1 MTMTTSLSE
10 GVGYFILLGV
20 GLVMALAVTL
30 IVRVEIKWLGTKK
43 TFEWFSTAGRSVKV
57 GLISSSVLSAWTWT
71 ATLLQS
77 STVAYQFGI
86 SGPFWYAAGA
96 SIQVVLFA
104 VLATELKRK
113 APSSHTFPEI
123 IYTRF
128 GKNPH
133 KVFLFFALLTNT
145 VVTAMLVLGG
155 AAAVS
160 ALTGVNISLAAFL
173 IPVGVIIYT
182 LFGGL
187 KATFLAEYMNS
198 VFLFIVILIFVTVVY
213 FVNPQIG
220 GISGMFGKLSA
231 AADLRPVQGNSLGSY
246 LTLAS
251 TGALIFGVI
260 NIMGNFGTVF
270 VDQAYWQRA
279 IAARPRSVFKGFLIG
294 GLAWFA
300 IPFSLA
306 TTLGLA
312 AVAVNVQLTPE
323 QISMGLVAP
332 TAASTVLGDLGAILI
347 LAILFTAVTSAG
359 SAELVSVSS
368 LITYDI
374 YRTYVKPSAS
384 GREMMR
390 ISRYSILVFG
400 IGMGVLALLLLQ
412 AGVSLQYVYLAM
424 GILIGPAVV
433 PVTLVLWKKANKVSA
448 TAGALAGLACGLLVW
463 ISSAYALYGEVS
475 VASTGRDMPLLAGN
489 ATSIL
494 VGAAVALLGSAA
506 RPENFDLGLM
516 KQKIMIVDGKIR
528 GLFEK
533 EDEDYLAKSSRAGY
547 RVAIALT
554 VVLVVAWPVPL
565 YLSGYVFSESIYS
578 LWVWMAVMWA
588 GLAAAIIILLPLVE
602 SRVGILRALQM
613 MADTTSTLR
622 SRRTG
627 QAATTAA
634 AGETEIG
641 SAAAPPS
648 TSSSSLIAADR
659 GQAYGGIKKILVPVD
674 GSRQS
679 LRALDFATSI
689 YAASRARIYLMY
701 VISWT
706 EESEDPV
713 DEELTCKMER
723 EGRVLLN
730 NVVAVRRGAGGDY
743 VRIVKLGDPAS
754 QIVDVAKKIEANMIV
769 MGASGLGSAAEKG
782 DMGGVTKS
790 VLKMA
795 SSIPVTLVR

>member
-1 MTMTTSLSE
+1 
-10 GVGYFILLGV
+10 
-20 GLVMALAVTL
+20 MALAVTL
-30 IVRVEIKWLGTKK
+30 IVRVETKWLGTKK

-57 GLISSSVLSAWTWT
+57 GLVSSSVLSAWTWT

-104 VLATELKRK
+104 ILAIELKRK

-123 IYTRF
+123 IYARF
-128 GKNPH
+128 GKSSH
-133 KVFLFFALLTNT
+133 KVFLFFALMTNT

-160 ALTGVNISLAAFL
+160 ALTGINISLAAFL

-198 VFLFIVILIFVTVVY
+198 VFLFIVILIFVTAVY
-213 FVNPQIG
+213 FVNPQVG
-220 GISGMFGKLSA
+220 GIAGMFNKLSA
-231 AADLRPVQGNSLGSY
+231 AAELRPVQGNSLGSY

-312 AVAVNVQLTPE
+312 AVAVNVQLTQE

-412 AGVSLQYVYLAM
+412 IGVSLQYVYLAM

-433 PVTLVLWKKANKVSA
+433 PVMLVLWKKTNKLSA
-448 TAGALAGLACGLLVW
+448 TAGTLAGLACGLFVW
-463 ISSAYALYGEVS
+463 ASSAYVLYGEVS
-475 VASTGRDMPLLAGN
+475 VTTTGKDVPLLAGN

-494 VGAAVALLGSAA
+494 VGAAVALFGSAA
-506 RPENFDLGLM
+506 RPENFDFGLM

-533 EDEDYLAKSSRAGY
+533 EDEDYLKRSSKTGY
-547 RVAIALT
+547 KVAIALT
-554 VVLVVAWPVPL
+554 LVLVVAWPVPL
-565 YLSGYVFSESIYS
+565 YFSGYVFSEPIYS
-578 LWVWMAVMWA
+578 LWVWLVVIWA

-602 SRVGILRALQM
+602 SRVGILKALRM
-613 MADTTSTLR
+613 IANTTSNMRGNTR
-622 SRRTG
+622 SAAVTG
-627 QAATTAA
+627 DVPGEPHYHPHDSVASSLAA
-634 AGETEIG
+634 AGGDE
-641 SAAAPPS
+641 P
-648 TSSSSLIAADR
+648 
-659 GQAYGGIKKILVPVD
+659 AYGVKRILVPLD

-679 LRALDFATSI
+679 LRALDFATSV
-689 YAASRARIYLMY
+689 YATSRAKIYLMY
-701 VISWT
+701 VIPWT
-706 EESEDPV
+706 EENENPV
-713 DEELTCKMER
+713 DEELTSRMEK

-730 NVVAVRRGAGGDY
+730 SVVTVRRACGDY
-743 VRIVKLGDPAS
+743 IRIVKLGDPAS
-754 QIVDVAKKIEANMIV
+754 QIVDVAKKVGANMIV
-769 MGASGLGSAAEKG
+769 MGISGLGNTGEE
-782 DMGGVTKS
+782 MGSVTRN
-790 VLKMA
+790 VLKLV
-795 SSIPVTLVR
+795 SSIPVTLVH

>member
-1 MTMTTSLSE
+1 MTILSE
-10 GVGYFILLGV
+10 GIGYLILLGV
-20 GLVMALAVTL
+20 GLVMAVAVTL
-30 IVRVEIKWLGTKK
+30 IVRVETKWLGTKK
-43 TFEWFSTAGRSVKV
+43 TFEWFSTAGRSIKV

-128 GKNPH
+128 GKSSH
-133 KVFLFFALLTNT
+133 KVFLFFALMTNT
-145 VVTAMLVLGG
+145 IVTAMLVLGG

-160 ALTGVNISLAAFL
+160 ALTGINLLLAAFL
-173 IPVGVIIYT
+173 IPVGIIVYT

-198 VFLFIVILIFVTVVY
+198 AFLFIVVLIFVTVVY

-220 GISGMFGKLSA
+220 GITGMFEKLSA
-231 AADLRPVQGNSLGSY
+231 AAELRPVEGNSLGSY

-279 IAARPRSVFKGFLIG
+279 IAAGPRSVFRGFLVG

-300 IPFSLA
+300 IPFALA

-312 AVAVNVQLTPE
+312 AVAVNVPLTPE

-332 TAASTVLGDLGAILI
+332 TAASMVLGEVGAILI

-374 YRTYVKPSAS
+374 YRTYAKPSAS

-390 ISRYSILVFG
+390 VSRLAILLFG
-400 IGMGVLALLLLQ
+400 MGMGVLALVLLQ
-412 AGVSLQYVYLAM
+412 IGVSLQYIYLAM
-424 GILIGPAVV
+424 GVLIGPAVV
-433 PVTLVLWKKANKVSA
+433 PVTLMLWKKTNRFSA
-448 TAGALAGLACGLLVW
+448 TAGAIAGLACGVGVW
-463 ISSAYALYGEVS
+463 LSSAYVLYGDVS
-475 VASTGRDMPLLAGN
+475 VASTGQDMPLLAGN

-494 VGAAVALLGSAA
+494 VGAAVALGGIVLM
-506 RPENFDLGLM
+506 PENFDLGLM

-533 EDEDYLAKSSRAGY
+533 EDEEHLKRSLKAGY
-547 RVAIALT
+547 KVAIALT

-565 YLSGYVFSESIYS
+565 YFSGYVFSEAIYA
-578 LWVWMAVMWA
+578 LWVWMAVIWA

-602 SRVGILRALQM
+602 ARVGISKVLQM
-613 MADTTSTLR
+613 MMA
-622 SRRTG
+622 
-627 QAATTAA
+627 AATTTAARIDEA
-634 AGETEIG
+634 AGEQQQQQQPHLHRRSG
-641 SAAAPPS
+641 SA
-648 TSSSSLIAADR
+648 
-659 GQAYGGIKKILVPVD
+659 GQEEERRLYGMKKILVPVD

-679 LRALDFATSI
+679 LRALDFATSV
-689 YAASRARIYLMY
+689 YSAAPARIYLMY
-701 VISWT
+701 VIHWP
-706 EESEDPV
+706 EAGEDQV
-713 DEELTCKMER
+713 DEELTSRMER

-730 NVVAVRRGAGGDY
+730 SVVTTRKGVVGGDY

-754 QIVDVAKKIEANMIV
+754 QITEYAKKIGASMIV
-769 MGASGLGSAAEKG
+769 MGISGLGNAGE
-782 DMGGVTKS
+782 MGSVTRN
-790 VLKMA
+790 VLRLA
-795 SSIPVTLVR
+795 SSTPVTLVR

>member
-1 MTMTTSLSE
+1 
-10 GVGYFILLGV
+10 
-20 GLVMALAVTL
+20 MALAVTL
-30 IVRVEIKWLGTKK
+30 IVRVETKWLGTKK

-57 GLISSSVLSAWTWT
+57 GLVSSSVLSAWTWT

-104 VLATELKRK
+104 ILAIELKRK

-123 IYTRF
+123 IYARF
-128 GKNPH
+128 GKSSH
-133 KVFLFFALLTNT
+133 KVFLFFALMTNT

-160 ALTGVNISLAAFL
+160 ALTGINISLAAFL

-198 VFLFIVILIFVTVVY
+198 VFLFIVILIFVTAVY
-213 FVNPQIG
+213 FVNPQVG
-220 GISGMFGKLSA
+220 GIAGMFNKLSA
-231 AADLRPVQGNSLGSY
+231 AAELRPVQGNSLGSY

-312 AVAVNVQLTPE
+312 AVAVNVQLTQE

-412 AGVSLQYVYLAM
+412 IGVSLQYVYLAM

-433 PVTLVLWKKANKVSA
+433 PVMLVLWKKTNKLSA
-448 TAGALAGLACGLLVW
+448 TAGTLAGLACGLFVW
-463 ISSAYALYGEVS
+463 ASSAYVLYGEVS
-475 VASTGRDMPLLAGN
+475 VTTTGKDVPLLAGN

-494 VGAAVALLGSAA
+494 VGAAVALFGSAA
-506 RPENFDLGLM
+506 RPENFDFGLM

-533 EDEDYLAKSSRAGY
+533 EDEDYLKRSSKAGY
-547 RVAIALT
+547 KVAIALT
-554 VVLVVAWPVPL
+554 LVLVVAWPVPL
-565 YLSGYVFSESIYS
+565 YFSGYVFSEPIYS
-578 LWVWMAVMWA
+578 LWVWLVVIWA

-602 SRVGILRALQM
+602 SRVGILKALRM
-613 MADTTSTLR
+613 IANTTSNMRGNAR
-622 SRRTG
+622 SAAVTG
-627 QAATTAA
+627 DVPGEPHYHPHDSVASSLAA
-634 AGETEIG
+634 AGGDE
-641 SAAAPPS
+641 P
-648 TSSSSLIAADR
+648 
-659 GQAYGGIKKILVPVD
+659 AYGVKRILVALD

-679 LRALDFATSI
+679 LRALDFATSV
-689 YAASRARIYLMY
+689 YATSRAKIYLMY
-701 VISWT
+701 VIPWT
-706 EESEDPV
+706 EENENPV
-713 DEELTCKMER
+713 DEELTSRMEK

-730 NVVAVRRGAGGDY
+730 SVVTVRRACGDY
-743 VRIVKLGDPAS
+743 IRIVKLGDPAS
-754 QIVDVAKKIEANMIV
+754 QIVDVAKKVGANMIV
-769 MGASGLGSAAEKG
+769 MGISGLGNTREE
-782 DMGGVTKS
+782 MGSVTRN
-790 VLKMA
+790 VLKLV
-795 SSIPVTLVR
+795 SSIPVTLVH

>member
-1 MTMTTSLSE
+1 
-10 GVGYFILLGV
+10 
-20 GLVMALAVTL
+20 MALAVTL
-30 IVRVEIKWLGTKK
+30 IVRVETKWLGTKK

-57 GLISSSVLSAWTWT
+57 GLVSSSVLSAWTWT

-104 VLATELKRK
+104 ILAIELKRK

-123 IYTRF
+123 IYARF
-128 GKNPH
+128 GKSSH
-133 KVFLFFALLTNT
+133 KVFLFFALMTNT

-160 ALTGVNISLAAFL
+160 ALTGINISLAAFL

-198 VFLFIVILIFVTVVY
+198 VFLFIVILIFVTAVY
-213 FVNPQIG
+213 FVNPQVG
-220 GISGMFGKLSA
+220 GIAGMFNKLSA
-231 AADLRPVQGNSLGSY
+231 AAELRPVQGNSLGSY

-312 AVAVNVQLTPE
+312 AVAVNVQLTQE

-412 AGVSLQYVYLAM
+412 IGVSLQYVYLAM

-433 PVTLVLWKKANKVSA
+433 PVMLVLWKKTNKLSA
-448 TAGALAGLACGLLVW
+448 TAGTLAGLACGLFVW
-463 ISSAYALYGEVS
+463 ASSAYVLYGEVS
-475 VASTGRDMPLLAGN
+475 VTTTGKDVPLLAGN

-494 VGAAVALLGSAA
+494 VGAAVALFGSAA
-506 RPENFDLGLM
+506 RPENFDFGLM

-533 EDEDYLAKSSRAGY
+533 EDEDYLKRSSKTGY
-547 RVAIALT
+547 KVAIALT
-554 VVLVVAWPVPL
+554 LVLVVAWPVPL
-565 YLSGYVFSESIYS
+565 YFSGYVFSEPIYS
-578 LWVWMAVMWA
+578 LWVWLVVIWA

-602 SRVGILRALQM
+602 SRVGILKALRM
-613 MADTTSTLR
+613 IANTTSNMRGNTR
-622 SRRTG
+622 SAAVTG
-627 QAATTAA
+627 DVPGESHYHPHDSVASSLAA
-634 AGETEIG
+634 AGGDE
-641 SAAAPPS
+641 P
-648 TSSSSLIAADR
+648 
-659 GQAYGGIKKILVPVD
+659 AYGVKRILVPLD

-679 LRALDFATSI
+679 LRALDFATSV
-689 YAASRARIYLMY
+689 YATSRAKIYLMY
-701 VISWT
+701 VIPWT
-706 EESEDPV
+706 EENENPV
-713 DEELTCKMER
+713 DEELTSRMEK

-730 NVVAVRRGAGGDY
+730 SVVTVRRACGDY
-743 VRIVKLGDPAS
+743 IRIVKLGDPAS
-754 QIVDVAKKIEANMIV
+754 QIVDVAKKVEANMIV
-769 MGASGLGSAAEKG
+769 MGISGLGNTGEE
-782 DMGGVTKS
+782 MGSVTRN
-790 VLKMA
+790 VLKLV
-795 SSIPVTLVR
+795 SSIPVTLVH

>member
-1 MTMTTSLSE
+1 MTSLSE
-10 GVGYFILLGV
+10 GIAYFILLGV

-30 IVRVEIKWLGTKK
+30 IVRVETKWLGTKK

-57 GLISSSVLSAWTWT
+57 GLVSSSVLSAWTWT

-104 VLATELKRK
+104 ILAIELKRK

-123 IYTRF
+123 IYARF
-128 GKNPH
+128 GKSSH
-133 KVFLFFALLTNT
+133 KVFLFFALMTNT

-160 ALTGVNISLAAFL
+160 ALTGINISLAAFL

-198 VFLFIVILIFVTVVY
+198 VFLFIVILIFVTAVY
-213 FVNPQIG
+213 FVNPQVG
-220 GISGMFGKLSA
+220 GIAGMFNKLSA
-231 AADLRPVQGNSLGSY
+231 AAELRPVQGNSLGSY

-312 AVAVNVQLTPE
+312 AVAVNVQLTQE

-412 AGVSLQYVYLAM
+412 IGVSLQYVYLAM

-433 PVTLVLWKKANKVSA
+433 PVMLVLWKKTNKLSA
-448 TAGALAGLACGLLVW
+448 TAGTLAGLACGLFVW
-463 ISSAYALYGEVS
+463 ASSAYVLYGEVS
-475 VASTGRDMPLLAGN
+475 VTTTGKDVPLLAGN

-494 VGAAVALLGSAA
+494 VGAAVALFGSAA
-506 RPENFDLGLM
+506 RPENFDFGLM

-533 EDEDYLAKSSRAGY
+533 EDEDYLKRSSKAGY
-547 RVAIALT
+547 KVAIALT
-554 VVLVVAWPVPL
+554 LVLVVAWPVPL
-565 YLSGYVFSESIYS
+565 YFSGYVFSEPIYS
-578 LWVWMAVMWA
+578 LWVWLVVIWA

-602 SRVGILRALQM
+602 SRVGILKALRM
-613 MADTTSTLR
+613 IANTTSNMRGNAR
-622 SRRTG
+622 SAAVTG
-627 QAATTAA
+627 DVPGEPHYHPHDSVASSLAA
-634 AGETEIG
+634 AGGDE
-641 SAAAPPS
+641 P
-648 TSSSSLIAADR
+648 
-659 GQAYGGIKKILVPVD
+659 AYGVKRILVALD

-679 LRALDFATSI
+679 LRALDFATSV
-689 YAASRARIYLMY
+689 YATSRAKIYLMY
-701 VISWT
+701 VIPWT
-706 EESEDPV
+706 EENENPV
-713 DEELTCKMER
+713 DEELTSRMEK

-730 NVVAVRRGAGGDY
+730 SVVTVRRACGDY
-743 VRIVKLGDPAS
+743 IRIVKLGDPAS
-754 QIVDVAKKIEANMIV
+754 QIVDVAKKVGANMIV
-769 MGASGLGSAAEKG
+769 MGISGLGNTREE
-782 DMGGVTKS
+782 MGSVTRN
-790 VLKMA
+790 VLKLV
-795 SSIPVTLVR
+795 SSIPVTLVH